1 MSKTF
6 VRSRCRWQSDN
17 GAALIHRLIVAGD
30 DAMAQPADNGKPD
43 PTGRSQLVDRP
54 VARRPLVALLAT
66 LPFTAQALGI
76 AAAKAQA
83 GDHDTMP
90 SNLLADLPDASAE
103 EVFETLAEWPG
114 IRLERIVSNG
124 QVTPDGEWYDQEQDE
139 WVMVLAGA
147 ARLLIEGD
155 GETALGPGDAVF
167 LPAHKRHR
175 VTWTVTDEPT
185 VWLALH
191 VWPQAE

>member
-1 MSKTF
+1 
-6 VRSRCRWQSDN
+6 
-17 GAALIHRLIVAGD
+17 
-30 DAMAQPADNGKPD
+30 MAQPADDGKPD
-43 PTGRSQLVDRP
+43 PRGGLRLVDRP

-66 LPFTAQALGI
+66 LPFAANALGA

-83 GDHDTMP
+83 GDYDAMP
-90 SNLLADLPDASAE
+90 NNLLANLPDASAE

-114 IRLERIVSNG
+114 IRLERIVSYG
-124 QVTPDGEWYDQEQDE
+124 QITPEGEWYDQEQDE

-147 ARLLIEGD
+147 ARLLIED
-155 GETALGPGDAVF
+155 EGEMALGPGDAVF

-175 VTWTVTDEPT
+175 VTWTDTGQPT

-191 VWPQAE
+191 VWAETE

>member
-1 MSKTF
+1 
-6 VRSRCRWQSDN
+6 
-17 GAALIHRLIVAGD
+17 
-30 DAMAQPADNGKPD
+30 MAQRTDNGKSAPKGQ
-43 PTGRSQLVDRP
+43 PQLVDRP
-54 VARRPLVALLAT
+54 VARRPLFALLAT
-66 LPFTAQALGI
+66 LPFAPHALGA

-83 GDHDTMP
+83 GDHDAMP

-124 QVTPDGEWYDQEQDE
+124 QVTPEGAWYDQDQDE

-147 ARLLIEGD
+147 ARLLIED
-155 GETALGPGDAVF
+155 EGEMALGPGDAVF

-175 VTWTVTDEPT
+175 VTWTDTDQPT

-191 VWPQAE
+191 VWAQAE

>member
-1 MSKTF
+1 M
-6 VRSRCRWQSDN
+6 RDRRRWQSDD
-17 GAALIHRLIVAGD
+17 GAALIFHPIVAGD
-30 DAMAQPADNGKPD
+30 DAMAQPADDGKPD
-43 PTGRSQLVDRP
+43 PQGGPQLVDRP
-54 VARRPLVALLAT
+54 VGRRPLVALLAT
-66 LPFTAQALGI
+66 LPFTAHALGA

-83 GDHDTMP
+83 GDYDAMP
-90 SNLLADLPDASAE
+90 SNLLANLPDASAE

-124 QVTPDGEWYDQEQDE
+124 QITPEGEWYDQEQDE

-147 ARLLIEGD
+147 ARLLIED
-155 GETALGPGDAVF
+155 EGEIALGPGDTVF

-175 VTWTVTDEPT
+175 VTWTDTDQPT

-191 VWPQAE
+191 VWAQAE